1 MRAVL
6 VVHAK
11 AEHFVVHGV
20 GVVRMVVDDASIV
33 VETGRL
39 VISRR

>member
-1 MRAVL
+1 
-6 VVHAK
+6 
-11 AEHFVVHGV
+11 
-20 GVVRMVVDDASIV
+20 MVVDDASIV